1 MLGDFAT
8 DGKANRQALE
18 LSLTEKFR
26 IPKHFMEA
34 VIKLLSKFEL
44 AIPLGGNTFLI
55 PSLLQSREAKESEFS
70 GESYYFPR
78 NDNDTKYKNAKSIS
92 SSSLNSSSLPTN
104 AECLSVVVHR
114 LCTRE
119 VILYPSGMCYRR
131 IFVADYIP
139 VNFWPRV
146 IARFLSSAESF
157 QKIICSNCFTN
168 IHCQNFVE
176 VGSANIGG
184 LPCRWSY
191 GKNHIILTLGND
203 VILRVNGLYSFKNVE
218 NKRERIPISCS
229 VGKLKGMHIYHD
241 SGFNSMNVND
251 GFEITIPDY
260 VVHSGNNSSLVH
272 ESKLMSAQILS
283 RVLETIDEVLKD
295 WFEGLLEEGIYSDK
309 YLTHIVPC
317 PYCFGDS
324 KPNDV
329 LDANLEEELL
339 TCNNPSNDIQQSLGV
354 SNGRVGFSLQ
364 YCLYQAR
371 RSNFVKCFNCTCGEI
386 LSLKYLTPD
395 LVSFHIIF
403 IHFCMCVC
411 IYIRMLRTYVRM
423 YIRTYVHTYVCI
435 Y

>member
-1 MLGDFAT
+1 MLGNCAT

-34 VIKLLSKFEL
+34 IIKLLSKFEL
-44 AIPLGGNTFLI
+44 AIPLDRNTFLI
-55 PSLLQSREAKESEFS
+55 PSLLQSREANESEFS
-70 GESYYFPR
+70 AESYYFPR
-78 NDNDTKYKNAKSIS
+78 NDNDTKYKNAKRIS
-92 SSSLNSSSLPTN
+92 LSALNPPINVECSLVISHHN
-104 AECLSVVVHR
+104 
-114 LCTRE
+114 TRE
-119 VILYPSGMCYRR
+119 VVLHSTGMCYRR
-131 IFVADYIP
+131 IFVANYIS
-139 VNFWPRV
+139 VNFWTRV

-168 IHCQNFVE
+168 VHCESLVE

-203 VILRVNGLYSFKNVE
+203 VVLRINGLYSFKNVG

-309 YLTHIVPC
+309 HLTHIIPC
-317 PYCFGDS
+317 PYCFGDI
-324 KPNDV
+324 KPNDI
-329 LDANLEEELL
+329 LDASSKEELL
-339 TCNNPSNDIQQSLGV
+339 NNPSNDMQSLGV
-354 SNGRVGFSLQ
+354 SNERVGFSLQ

-371 RSNFVKCFNCTCGEI
+371 RSDFIKCFNYTCGKI
-386 LSLKYLTPD
+386 LLLKYLAPD
-395 LVSFHIIF
+395 LVSFKF
-403 IHFCMCVC
+403 S
-411 IYIRMLRTYVRM
+411 
-423 YIRTYVHTYVCI
+423 
-435 Y
+435 

>member
-1 MLGDFAT
+1 MLHTYTVGDFVV

-34 VIKLLSKFEL
+34 VIKLLSEFEL
-44 AIPLGGNTFLI
+44 AIPLDGNTFLI
-55 PSLLQSREAKESEFS
+55 PSLLLSRETKGLEFS
-70 GESYYFPR
+70 EESYYFPR
-78 NDNDTKYKNAKSIS
+78 NDNDTKYKNAKRIS
-92 SSSLNSSSLPTN
+92 LSYLNSSSLPTN
-104 AECLSVVVHR
+104 TECSIVVSR
-114 LCTRE
+114 PICTRE
-119 VILYPSGMCYRR
+119 IILNSTDMCYRR

-157 QKIICSNCFTN
+157 QKIICSNCFADVGFER
-168 IHCQNFVE
+168 FVE
-176 VGSANIGG
+176 VGNASIGD

-203 VILRVNGLYSFKNVE
+203 VILRINGLYSFKNVG

-229 VGKLKGMHIYHD
+229 VSKLKGMHIHHG
-241 SGFNSMNVND
+241 SAGFKSVNVNDD

-260 VVHSGNNSSLVH
+260 VVYSRKNDLVH

-309 YLTHIVPC
+309 YLMHIIPC
-317 PYCFGDS
+317 PYCFGDV
-324 KPNDV
+324 KPDDI
-329 LDANLEEELL
+329 LDASPKEELL
-339 TCNNPSNDIQQSLGV
+339 KNSSLGV

-371 RSNFVKCFNCTCGEI
+371 RSNFVKCFNCTFGES
-386 LSLKYLTPD
+386 LQLKYLTPD
-395 LVSFHIIF
+395 LVSS
-403 IHFCMCVC
+403 
-411 IYIRMLRTYVRM
+411 
-423 YIRTYVHTYVCI
+423 HTI
-435 Y
+435 